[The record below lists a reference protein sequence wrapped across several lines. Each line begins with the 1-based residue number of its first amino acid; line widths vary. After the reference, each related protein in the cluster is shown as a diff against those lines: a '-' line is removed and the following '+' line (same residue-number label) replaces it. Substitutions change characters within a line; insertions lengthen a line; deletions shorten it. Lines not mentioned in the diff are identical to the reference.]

1 VLREPAGE
9 TQVTTT
15 LIPAPP
21 ATGRALWRATL
32 IGTVLQVAMV
42 VGGHYVPAIKSLFA
56 PGGML
61 ISAFAGWLFGRLSR
75 GPRALSTVGG
85 LFAGAACAFL
95 GILESFYL
103 GDVPTTLL
111 LLGTASSAVTGALG
125 GLVAG
130 WAKKT

>member
-1 VLREPAGE
+1 M
-9 TQVTTT
+9 TMTTT
-15 LIPAPP
+15 P
-21 ATGRALWRATL
+21 ATPATTRALWRATL

-42 VGGHYVPAIKSLFA
+42 VAGHYVPALKGLFA

-61 ISAFAGWLFGRLSR
+61 ISGVAGWLFGRLGGGSR
-75 GPRALSTVGG
+75 AMSAIGG

-103 GDVPTTLL
+103 GDVPATLL

-125 GLVAG
+125 GLIG
-130 WAKKT
+130 GRAK